1 MNVYDVSVLAEDGDA
16 SHEAVV
22 LASNLKQ
29 AYQLVTAS
37 DWFNNMTGVEALSI
51 ELSHRVVINGCA
63 K

>member
-1 MNVYDVSVLAEDGDA
+1 MNVYDVSALAEDGDE

-22 LASNLKQ
+22 IASNLKQ

-37 DWFNNMTGVEALSI
+37 EWFNNLNGVEALSI
-51 ELSHRVVINGCA
+51 ELSNRVVLSECI